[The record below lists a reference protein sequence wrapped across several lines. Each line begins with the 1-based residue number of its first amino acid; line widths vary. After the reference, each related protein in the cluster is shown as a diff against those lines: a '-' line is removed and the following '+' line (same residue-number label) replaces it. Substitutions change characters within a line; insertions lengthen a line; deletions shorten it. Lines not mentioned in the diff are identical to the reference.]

1 MTVLQDQS
9 LKRIWQEIIND
20 LHDQSD
26 LEDIFFNTY
35 LNPSYLHSF
44 DNEKAILVAN
54 NLISFKCIETSALK
68 DITILFK
75 ARYQDLEPN
84 FKVQLVQPK
93 DIKTMTTPL
102 LEDYETNFSS
112 STIQKD
118 RTFENFVIGDC
129 NRESQAAAYAV
140 SLNLGQLWNP
150 LFIYGNSGLGKT
162 HLLMAIAN
170 YIKKH
175 QPEKKV
181 YYTESTKFVETVVHA
196 LQTGTIDAFK
206 RYMYSLDVLLIDD
219 IQFIAGKEKSHE
231 IFFTIYE
238 EMVNNRKQV
247 CITSDREPKDIK
259 DLEDRLASRFLNGLT
274 VGIDS
279 PEFETAR
286 AILNQ
291 KIKVN
296 DNSIDEEG
304 MNYIASNFAGNVRE
318 LEGALNRVLFYAIQF
333 QPNDDVI
340 HFETV
345 MHSLKAQSS
354 KTMKSGLN
362 AKKIIR
368 IVADYYGLTSQQIKS
383 RNRTKNIANARHISI
398 FLCRKH
404 LDLPYIRIGEEFG
417 GRDHSTIIS
426 AITKVEKQIKSD
438 HIFEKAIH
446 ELETQIVD

>member
-140 SLNLGQLWNP
+140 SLNPGQLWNP

-181 YYTESTKFVETVVHA
+181 YYTESTNFVETVVHA
-196 LQTGTIDAFK
+196 LQTGTIDAFT
-206 RYMYSLDVLLIDD
+206 RYMYS
-219 IQFIAGKEKSHE
+219 
-231 IFFTIYE
+231 
-238 EMVNNRKQV
+238 
-247 CITSDREPKDIK
+247 
-259 DLEDRLASRFLNGLT
+259 
-274 VGIDS
+274 
-279 PEFETAR
+279 
-286 AILNQ
+286 
-291 KIKVN
+291 
-296 DNSIDEEG
+296 
-304 MNYIASNFAGNVRE
+304 
-318 LEGALNRVLFYAIQF
+318 
-333 QPNDDVI
+333 
-340 HFETV
+340 
-345 MHSLKAQSS
+345 
-354 KTMKSGLN
+354 
-362 AKKIIR
+362 
-368 IVADYYGLTSQQIKS
+368 
-383 RNRTKNIANARHISI
+383 
-398 FLCRKH
+398 
-404 LDLPYIRIGEEFG
+404 
-417 GRDHSTIIS
+417 
-426 AITKVEKQIKSD
+426 
-438 HIFEKAIH
+438 
-446 ELETQIVD
+446 

>member
-140 SLNLGQLWNP
+140 SLNPGQLWNP

-175 QPEKKV
+175 QPEKK
-181 YYTESTKFVETVVHA
+181 F
-196 LQTGTIDAFK
+196 
-206 RYMYSLDVLLIDD
+206 
-219 IQFIAGKEKSHE
+219 
-231 IFFTIYE
+231 
-238 EMVNNRKQV
+238 
-247 CITSDREPKDIK
+247 
-259 DLEDRLASRFLNGLT
+259 
-274 VGIDS
+274 
-279 PEFETAR
+279 
-286 AILNQ
+286 
-291 KIKVN
+291 
-296 DNSIDEEG
+296 
-304 MNYIASNFAGNVRE
+304 
-318 LEGALNRVLFYAIQF
+318 
-333 QPNDDVI
+333 
-340 HFETV
+340 
-345 MHSLKAQSS
+345 
-354 KTMKSGLN
+354 
-362 AKKIIR
+362 IIR
-368 IVADYYGLTSQQIKS
+368 NLL
-383 RNRTKNIANARHISI
+383 N
-398 FLCRKH
+398 LW
-404 LDLPYIRIGEEFG
+404 
-417 GRDHSTIIS
+417 
-426 AITKVEKQIKSD
+426 KQ
-438 HIFEKAIH
+438 
-446 ELETQIVD
+446 

>member
-1 MTVLQDQS
+1 
-9 LKRIWQEIIND
+9 
-20 LHDQSD
+20 
-26 LEDIFFNTY
+26 
-35 LNPSYLHSF
+35 
-44 DNEKAILVAN
+44 
-54 NLISFKCIETSALK
+54 
-68 DITILFK
+68 
-75 ARYQDLEPN
+75 
-84 FKVQLVQPK
+84 
-93 DIKTMTTPL
+93 
-102 LEDYETNFSS
+102 
-112 STIQKD
+112 
-118 RTFENFVIGDC
+118 
-129 NRESQAAAYAV
+129 
-140 SLNLGQLWNP
+140 
-150 LFIYGNSGLGKT
+150 
-162 HLLMAIAN
+162 MAIAN